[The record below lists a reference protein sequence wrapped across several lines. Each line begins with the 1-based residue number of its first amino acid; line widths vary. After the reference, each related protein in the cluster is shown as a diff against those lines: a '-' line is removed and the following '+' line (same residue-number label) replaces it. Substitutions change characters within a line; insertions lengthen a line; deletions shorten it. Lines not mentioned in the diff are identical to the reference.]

1 MQMNPEKNKSA
12 KLGWTDT
19 LLLHCLSFKNVSS
32 FSFLFL
38 LPSSPLSFSLLSS
51 LFSPSLTADISLV
64 LALAQLHS
72 AMPKAFLLL
81 CVGLALLGLAHGAML
96 RNEEKWKP
104 RNNPRNRDLVR
115 TCSGTAERQSGT
127 GPSLGLCTL
136 HSAGP
141 QWRGGCQ
148 ALGRFFSR
156 TCEGLASVVA
166 GVLLFLWPIY
176 ICFCKE
182 KQTYI

>member
-1 MQMNPEKNKSA
+1 MFLLSLFCFCSP
-12 KLGWTDT
+12 
-19 LLLHCLSFKNVSS
+19 LLLSP
-32 FSFLFL
+32 FL
-38 LPSSPLSFSLLSS
+38 SSPLSSLPLW
-51 LFSPSLTADISLV
+51 LLIFSLV

-115 TCSGTAERQSGT
+115 TCSGTAERQGGR